1 MLLESDDVLM
11 ALDRLYRR
19 AMKVHDTGGKQPYDA
34 GRAEGLKAAYCLI
47 ESLASGKEDCTYD
60 PDPL

>member
-1 MLLESDDVLM
+1 
-11 ALDRLYRR
+11 
-19 AMKVHDTGGKQPYDA
+19 MKVHDTGGKQPYDA